1 MIRVIRS
8 FRRNNTFWME
18 TKALE
23 FKNDFYS
30 GNKLIVVNSKK
41 TYQTHM
47 GFGGAFTEAAAVT
60 FASAPEKVQDEIIAA
75 YFSEQ
80 GLKYNLGRTTIH
92 STDFSESSRTYIK
105 DNDETLVS
113 FSLSEDDK
121 AIVPF
126 IKRAIAKANDL
137 WLLASPWSPPAFMK
151 TNQDLYYGGRL
162 KKEYYPLWAKY
173 FVKYIKAIAERGI
186 KISAVSIQNE
196 PAATQVWE
204 SCLYSAEE
212 EKEFAKVLYNTL
224 CDAGLDVKILIWD
237 HNRDI
242 IVERAHTVLREI
254 PDYIWGVAYH
264 WYVSEDSENLN
275 LIHELYPNHHLLF
288 TEGCV
293 EYSVF
298 GKDDHWKNA
307 EFYGRNIIKDSLN
320 YSEGFIDWN
329 LLLNEE
335 GGPNHVGNYCEAP
348 IFYDR
353 QKQTLIYNPSYYYI
367 GHFSRYIKPGAKR
380 IQLNQTVDPQVYS
393 TAYKNPDGN
402 LIVVIQN
409 EGYIKDFTLIVD
421 GNSVNL
427 SLPDRSIT
435 TYIIE

>member
-1 MIRVIRS
+1 MVRVIRS
-8 FRRNNTFWME
+8 FRRNNTFWLE
-18 TKALE
+18 TKPLE
-23 FKNDFYS
+23 FTDEYY

-60 FASAPEKVQDEIIAA
+60 FWEAPAKVQAEIIAA
-75 YFSEQ
+75 YFTEA
-80 GLKYNLGRTTIH
+80 GLNYNLGRTTIH
-92 STDFSESSRTYIK
+92 STDFSERSRTYIEG
-105 DNDETLVS
+105 NDESLAS
-113 FSLSEDDK
+113 FSLKEDDQ

-126 IKRAIAKANDL
+126 IKQALEKVPSL

-162 KKEYYPLWAKY
+162 KKDYYQLWAQY
-173 FVKYIKAIAERGI
+173 IVKYIKAMAERGI

-212 EKEFAKVLYNTL
+212 EKEFAKVLYQTL
-224 CDAGLDVKILIWD
+224 IEAELDVKILIWD

-242 IVERAHTVLREI
+242 IIERAHTVLREI
-254 PDYIWGVAYH
+254 PGYIWGVAYH
-264 WYVSEDSENLN
+264 WYVSEDSENLS

-298 GKDDHWKNA
+298 GKEDHWKNA

-320 YSEGFIDWN
+320 YSEGFIEWN

-348 IFYDR
+348 LFFDR
-353 QKQTLIYNPSYYYI
+353 KKQSLIYNPSYYYI
-367 GHFSRYIKPGAKR
+367 GHFSKYIKLGAKR
-380 IQLNQTVDPQVYS
+380 IQKSQTADSQVYS
-393 TAYKNPDGN
+393 TAYKNPDGSI
-402 LIVVIQN
+402 IVVIQN
-409 EGYIKDFTLIVD
+409 EGYIKEFTLIVD
-421 GNSVNL
+421 GNAVNI

-435 TYIIE
+435 TCII